1 MTAHV
6 LPGDAGTITIAEDVL
21 DRIVVQ
27 AAESVDG
34 VVVQRPRR
42 GLDLPV
48 ADGRVPVRLE
58 LKVRYGLV
66 LPQVAAAVQEAVRE
80 TLDAMCGLDA
90 APVEVTVEELE

>member
-1 MTAHV
+1 MSAHSV
-6 LPGDAGTITIAEDVL
+6 LGEAGTVTIAEAVL

-34 VVVQRPRR
+34 VRVQRPRR

-58 LKVRYGLV
+58 LTVRHGLV
-66 LPQVAAAVQEAVRE
+66 LPDTAVAVQEAVR
-80 TLDAMCGLDA
+80 DALQGMCALDA
-90 APVEVTVEELE
+90 APVDVAVEELE